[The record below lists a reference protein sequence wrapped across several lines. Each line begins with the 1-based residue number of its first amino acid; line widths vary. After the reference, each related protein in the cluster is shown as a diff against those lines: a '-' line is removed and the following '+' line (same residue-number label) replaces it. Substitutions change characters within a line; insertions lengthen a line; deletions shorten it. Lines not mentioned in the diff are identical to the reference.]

1 MAKYL
6 NENIKYLRIKNGI
19 SQQGLADKIGIDRS
33 TISRIENNEIDTT
46 IDNAIKI
53 ADALNVPLPDLIGK
67 ELKNNDEID
76 NQYDKK
82 IKELETTTGIKI
94 SYAKEKSLTQEDY
107 LAINQLVLD
116 EMKAQEDKKW
126 LKLVKNMLVQV
137 FLI

>member
-116 EMKAQEDKKW
+116 EMKAQEDKK
-126 LKLVKNMLVQV
+126 
-137 FLI
+137 